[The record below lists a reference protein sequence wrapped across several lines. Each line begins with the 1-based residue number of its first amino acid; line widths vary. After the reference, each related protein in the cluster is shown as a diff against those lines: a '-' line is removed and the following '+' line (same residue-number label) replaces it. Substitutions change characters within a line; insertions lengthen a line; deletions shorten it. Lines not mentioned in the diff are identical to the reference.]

1 MTPLELVKTKLQTSS
16 ATSAV
21 DVTKEI
27 YEDDGLLALFA
38 GWEPIIV
45 GYFINGFFAFGLT
58 EFLKRI
64 VAAQLASDQAW
75 AATVVGSLGAAVVAV
90 AVVTPFEAAKVRIQT
105 LKANPSLLDTW
116 SVLIKERGGW
126 YDGLFGRSLGA
137 LIAKDV
143 VFAAFKF
150 AVFDAVRGAILQAY
164 PPAANDALFVSIIAG
179 AVAGA
184 CGAVASQPL
193 DTTFARVET
202 AKKGQDTGVFATF
215 RRVVDEEGFD
225 ALYAGLAPRMFF
237 AAALLAIEFA
247 IFEALRDAFHV
258 SRDDFAYAL
267 DALATAVR
275 APSAAPALLDSA
287 AQAAAQV
294 DQFGRI

>member
-1 MTPLELVKTKLQTSS
+1 M
-16 ATSAV
+16 
-21 DVTKEI
+21 
-27 YEDDGLLALFA
+27 
-38 GWEPIIV
+38 
-45 GYFINGFFAFGLT
+45 
-58 EFLKRI
+58 
-64 VAAQLASDQAW
+64 
-75 AATVVGSLGAAVVAV
+75 
-90 AVVTPFEAAKVRIQT
+90 RIQT

-126 YDGLFGRSLGA
+126 YDGLFRRSLGA

-202 AKKGQDTGVFATF
+202 AKKGQDTGVLATF
-215 RRVVDEEGFD
+215 RRG
-225 ALYAGLAPRMFF
+225 
-237 AAALLAIEFA
+237 
-247 IFEALRDAFHV
+247 
-258 SRDDFAYAL
+258 
-267 DALATAVR
+267 
-275 APSAAPALLDSA
+275 
-287 AQAAAQV
+287 
-294 DQFGRI
+294 GR